1 MSSMQ
6 AIVMTRPGGPEV
18 LELRSLPVPELPSAH
33 HLRVRLHAAGIN
45 PIDTKLRANGTYY
58 PDRLPSVLGCD
69 GAGVV
74 EAVGD
79 QVTRFNAG
87 DRVFFF
93 QGGIGGEPGNYAT
106 YNTVHED
113 HAARMPAGLDFIEA
127 AAAPLVLITAWEALY
142 DRARIGASDRILIH
156 AAAGGVGHVA
166 VQLARHSLARVA
178 ATVGDADKAA
188 YVRGLG
194 AERLIEYKKEDF
206 VQAAL
211 DWTQGAGVDMTF
223 DTVGGETFCKS
234 FAATRVY
241 GQVVTLLQFGCD
253 ADAIKIARLRN
264 LGLHHELMLTPQYLG
279 MHAARVHQC
288 EILEEGARLIEQGKL
303 KLHVSEVLP
312 LAQAAEAHRALESRA
327 TSGKVLL
334 IPHPA

>member
-1 MSSMQ
+1 MSNMQ

-18 LELRSLPVPELPSAH
+18 LELRSVAVPELPSAH
-33 HLRVRLHAAGIN
+33 HIRVRLHAAGVN

-58 PDRLPSVLGCD
+58 PDRLPSILGCD

-79 QVTRFNAG
+79 QVTRFKSG

-106 YNTVHED
+106 FNTVHED
-113 HAARMPAGLDFIEA
+113 HAARMPDGLDFVEA
-127 AAAPLVLITAWEALY
+127 AAVPLVLITAWEALY
-142 DRARIGASDRILIH
+142 DRGRIGASDRILIH

-178 ATVGDADKAA
+178 ATVGDVDKADF
-188 YVRGLG
+188 VRGLG
-194 AERLIEYKKEDF
+194 VERVIRYKEEDF
-206 VQAAL
+206 VKAAL
-211 DWTQGAGVDMTF
+211 DWTQGDGVDMIL
-223 DTVGGETFCKS
+223 DAVGGETFCRS
-234 FAATRVY
+234 FTATRVY
-241 GQVVTLLQFGCD
+241 GQVVTLLQISCD
-253 ADAIKIARLRN
+253 ADAIKTARVRN

-288 EILEEGARLIEQGKL
+288 EILEEGARLIEQDKL
-303 KLHVSEVLP
+303 KLLVSEVLP
-312 LAQAAEAHRALESRA
+312 LARAAEAHRHLGAGHTL
-327 TSGKVLL
+327 GKIVLR
-334 IPHPA
+334 ID